1 MSDELDALEQEKT
14 AIVKLLNNKDLN
26 TADDVKSA
34 IKKLNYKMN
43 TTTMNNTDS
52 NKTIKE
58 IANLEANIEKAER
71 LSEIKPKINE
81 LYQSKNTHYAEL
93 KVQKAEV
100 LKRDGEIE
108 ILRKQMETINEG
120 KSDTNKQVDA
130 INEKITK
137 VQTDISALYAKK
149 DELREIHFKNRYD
162 YEVQRDLI
170 NHITWLKDKKENILN
185 REVEK
190 VQLAEQRK

>member
-1 MSDELDALEQEKT
+1 MQGSTMTYREGLQAKITELRAINEKKRACQTKVREVSDELDALEQEKT
-14 AIVKLLNNKDLN
+14 AIVKILNNKDLN

-81 LYQSKNTHYAEL
+81 LY
-93 KVQKAEV
+93 
-100 LKRDGEIE
+100 
-108 ILRKQMETINEG
+108 
-120 KSDTNKQVDA
+120 
-130 INEKITK
+130 
-137 VQTDISALYAKK
+137 
-149 DELREIHFKNRYD
+149 
-162 YEVQRDLI
+162 
-170 NHITWLKDKKENILN
+170 
-185 REVEK
+185 
-190 VQLAEQRK
+190 